1 MTVSTLAPL
10 SSLRRLAPLAFIA
23 GAIAVAGCTIP
34 GQRLAV
40 QADNNSN
47 PGGAESSDIYDR
59 ADIYAINAQLV
70 KTMVV
75 ESKARADANAKALM
89 AALPQSSDTYRY
101 QLAPQDVLRV
111 TVWDHPEITNPTNT
125 ANEFSG
131 RTINSDGTFFFPF
144 IGKVQAAGKT
154 VEQVRDALASGLKSY
169 IRDPQIDVA
178 VLQFRSQRYVVSG
191 QVGTPGMTPSQ
202 GVGPGVQT
210 LTDVPIRV
218 LDAISAAGGLGPEAD
233 LPNVTLT
240 RAGKSYKLDLYRL
253 YYEGD
258 MSQNIYV
265 QAGDVI
271 NVGERRFSKVFVMGE
286 VNTPASM
293 PMPRG
298 RLTLAEALADAG
310 GVNPLTSNAGQ
321 IYVIRGD
328 ETKTKT
334 QIYHLN
340 ASSPDALILADKFD
354 LRARDVVFVDAA
366 GIARFGR
373 VVNNVLPSALLLQ
386 SLIQNNN

>member
-1 MTVSTLAPL
+1 MTVSTFATLTT
-10 SSLRRLAPLAFIA
+10 LRRLAPLAIVSA
-23 GAIAVAGCTIP
+23 AIAISGCTIP

-40 QADNNSN
+40 SADGNSN

-59 ADIYAINAQLV
+59 ADIYAISPALV
-70 KTMVV
+70 RTMMV
-75 ESKARADANAKALM
+75 ENKSRADMSLQTLK
-89 AALPQSSDTYRY
+89 AALPVQSTATYRY
-101 QLAPQDVLRV
+101 RLAPQDVLRI

-125 ANEFSG
+125 ANELAG

-144 IGKVQAAGKT
+144 VGKVQVAGKT
-154 VEQVRDALASGLKSY
+154 VEEVRDMLASGLKSY
-169 IRDPQIDVA
+169 IRDPQIDVS
-178 VLQFRSQRYVVSG
+178 VLQFRSQRYLVAGEVKS
-191 QVGTPGMTPSQ
+191 PGMQS
-202 GVGPGVQT
+202 
-210 LTDVPIRV
+210 LTDVPVRV
-218 LDAISAAGGLGPEAD
+218 ADALSAAGGVSGEAD

-240 RAGKSYKLDLYRL
+240 RDGKTVKLDLYRL

-258 MSQNIYV
+258 QVQNIAI

-286 VNTPASM
+286 VNTPASL

-298 RLTLAEALADAG
+298 RMTLAEALSDSG
-310 GVNPLTSNAGQ
+310 GVNPLSANAGY

-328 ETKTKT
+328 DSKPKT

-354 LRARDVVFVDAA
+354 LRPRDVVFVDAV
-366 GIARFGR
+366 GVARFGR

-386 SLIQNNN
+386 SLIRSNN